1 MIEEDLFFPGTQSS
15 PDTSS
20 SDSDIRSSTESSD
33 FPITPPPVPKSNNT
47 VIFPS
52 SHPSEGCVIL
62 PQNMHQDDP
71 SRKPKQVVNEQP
83 VHHQPPPRRV
93 LTRPPPPRP
102 TSMVKPVSVPLYGG
116 NSLARSASLNPLPSL
131 RGSSYLPPPAT
142 SRPGG
147 YVGDHRLL
155 EKIYI
160 EMHEARFIN
169 LAPLSLLANSLSL
182 YFKGAC
188 DLSPCRRAAAYAL
201 F

>member
-1 MIEEDLFFPGTQSS
+1 MIEEDLFFPGTQPSTDAS
-15 PDTSS
+15 P

-33 FPITPPPVPKSNNT
+33 FPITPPPVLPKSGNT

-62 PQNMHQDDP
+62 PQNTHQDDP
-71 SRKPKQVVNEQP
+71 SRKPKPVVNEHP
-83 VHHQPPPRRV
+83 VHHPPRRV

-102 TSMVKPVSVPLYGG
+102 TSMVKPVSAPLYSG
-116 NSLARSASLNPLPSL
+116 LARSASMNPLPSANL
-131 RGSSYLPPPAT
+131 RGSSYLPPPMT

-147 YVGDHRLL
+147 YVGDHCLL
-155 EKIYI
+155 ERIYI

-182 YFKGAC
+182 YFKGA
-188 DLSPCRRAAAYAL
+188 
-201 F
+201 